1 MLFSLFTPNE
11 YYLILSFN
19 IQDNILYKDKT
30 GVIFVFTNHKKN
42 FKMTVQTANRNT
54 NQHYSNHKG
63 TRFPS
68 DDCGED
74 KYSTTNKFDP
84 QQQKVHQF

>member
-1 MLFSLFTPNE
+1 
-11 YYLILSFN
+11 
-19 IQDNILYKDKT
+19 
-30 GVIFVFTNHKKN
+30 
-42 FKMTVQTANRNT
+42 MTVQTANRNT
-54 NQHYSNHKG
+54 NQHYSSHKG

-84 QQQKVHQF
+84 HQQKVYQFEIMIFKDSSILIKKIGLYIIITK